1 MLIDRVYPGASIQ
14 ETHRTA
20 SIARNR
26 DFWRL
31 WFVGLVLFVVRW
43 LELLAMAVFVYR
55 QTDSPF
61 LVALLTMLRLVP
73 MSLFGAFLGAAA
85 DRVERHLAL
94 IAMVSLQLVTS
105 FVLLLL
111 AYSDQ
116 LAVWHLAVASFLN
129 GIGWTADNPVRR
141 VMVGEVVGVEAMGT
155 AMSVDVGTNNASR
168 MFGPTAGGLLLAG
181 FGMLGVFSVTVV
193 LSLTALTA
201 AVSISSRKS
210 MRPAM
215 AATALTGI
223 VEGLWFVRRNPRL
236 IGVLTITVVYN
247 LFGWPFTSMIP
258 VIGQDHLHLGA
269 EGVGFLASTDG
280 LGALCGAIALALF
293 ARSEH
298 YARIYVGGVAVYLVA
313 LIGFALAPN
322 LPFAIG
328 ALVLTGIASA
338 AFSIMQATLVY
349 RSAPP
354 ELRSRMLGVL
364 SVCIGVGPIGF
375 LHLGWLADS
384 IGAQFATAVIGLEG
398 LLALILTR
406 RFWR

>member
-1 MLIDRVYPGASIQ
+1 MPIQGA
-14 ETHRTA
+14 A
-20 SIARNR
+20 LLLRNR

-31 WFVGLVLFVVRW
+31 WFVGLVLFVIRW
-43 LELLAMAVFVYR
+43 LELLAMAVFVYQR
-55 QTDSPF
+55 TDSPF

-73 MSLFGAFLGAAA
+73 MSLFGVFLGAAA
-85 DRVERHLAL
+85 DRVRKHLAL
-94 IAMVSLQLVTS
+94 IAMVSAQLLTS

-111 AYSDQ
+111 AYSGQ
-116 LAVWHLAVASFLN
+116 LAVWHLAVASFMN

-141 VMVGEVVGVEAMGT
+141 VMIGEVVGLEAMGT

-168 MFGPTAGGLLLAG
+168 MLGPTAGGLLLAG
-181 FGMLGVFSVTVV
+181 FGMVGVFAVSVI
-193 LSLTALTA
+193 LSLMALAAALTISRR
-201 AVSISSRKS
+201 SIAH
-210 MRPAM
+210 PAM
-215 AATALTGI
+215 AGTALAGI
-223 VEGLWFVRRNPRL
+223 IEGLSFVRRNPHL
-236 IGVLTITVVYN
+236 IGALIVTIVYN
-247 LFGWPFTSMIP
+247 LFGWPFTSMVP

-293 ARSEH
+293 ARAEH
-298 YARIYVGGVAVYLVA
+298 YARLYVGGVASYLVA

-322 LPFAIG
+322 VPLATG

-338 AFSIMQATLVY
+338 AFSIMQATIVY

-375 LHLGWLADS
+375 LHLGWLADA
-384 IGAQFATAVIGLEG
+384 IGAQLATAVIGLEG
-398 LLALILTR
+398 LLVLLLTR
-406 RFWR
+406 RFWREVGVR

>member
-1 MLIDRVYPGASIQ
+1 M
-14 ETHRTA
+14 
-20 SIARNR
+20 RNG

-43 LELLAMAVFVYR
+43 LELLAMAVFVYER
-55 QTDSPF
+55 TGSPF

-73 MSLFGAFLGAAA
+73 MSLFGVFVGAAA
-85 DRVERHLAL
+85 DRVQRHLAL
-94 IAMVSLQLVTS
+94 IAMVSAQLLTS
-105 FVLLLL
+105 FALLLL

-116 LAVWHLAVASFLN
+116 LAVWHLAVASFVN

-141 VMVGEVVGVEAMGT
+141 VMIGEVVGVDAMGT

-168 MFGPTAGGLLLAG
+168 MLGPTAGGLLLAG
-181 FGMLGVFSVTVV
+181 FGMVGVLAVSVM
-193 LSLTALTA
+193 LALTALSA
-201 AVSISSRKS
+201 ALTISRRSIAH
-210 MRPAM
+210 PAKPG
-215 AATALTGI
+215 TALAGI
-223 VEGLWFVRRNPRL
+223 IEGLWFVRRNPHL
-236 IGVLTITVVYN
+236 IGVLIVTIVYN

-258 VIGQDHLHLGA
+258 VIGQDHLHLGE

-280 LGALCGAIALALF
+280 LGALCGAITLALF
-293 ARSEH
+293 ARSKH
-298 YARIYVGGVAVYLVA
+298 YARVYVGGVAAYLVA

-322 LPFAIG
+322 VPLATG

-338 AFSIMQATLVY
+338 AFSIMQATIVY

-384 IGAQFATAVIGLEG
+384 IGAQRATAVIGLEG
-398 LLALILTR
+398 LLVLLLTR
-406 RFWR
+406 RFWREVSVR